1 MDDSLPDPATAQ
13 RPSTPRWVKAIGI
26 VLIAVALIALVVMV
40 VGGGQHG
47 PGMHT
52 GTGGGSPSLGS
63 PTAASAGAVGSPADP
78 AEATRTIEIT
88 ASDSTTF
95 EPASLSVK
103 IGEIVTFVVTNG
115 GQAAH
120 EFTLGDA
127 AMQQEHASAMAHMPA
142 GMAHDSPNSIALE
155 PGQTKQLTWR
165 FGGAGTLEFG
175 CHEPGHYEA
184 GMRGQITV
192 G

>member
-26 VLIAVALIALVVMV
+26 VLIAVVLIALVVMV

-52 GTGGGSPSLGS
+52 GTGGGSRSLGS
-63 PTAASAGAVGSPADP
+63 PAAASAGAVGSPADP
-78 AEATRTIEIT
+78 AEVTRAIEIT
-88 ASDSTTF
+88 ANDSTTF

-103 IGEIVTFVVTNG
+103 SAEIVTFVTNR

-142 GMAHDSPNSIALE
+142 GIAHDSPNSIALQA
-155 PGQTKQLTWR
+155 GQTRRLTWR
-165 FGGAGTLEFG
+165 FGGTGTLEFG
-175 CHEPGHYEA
+175 CHEPGHYED